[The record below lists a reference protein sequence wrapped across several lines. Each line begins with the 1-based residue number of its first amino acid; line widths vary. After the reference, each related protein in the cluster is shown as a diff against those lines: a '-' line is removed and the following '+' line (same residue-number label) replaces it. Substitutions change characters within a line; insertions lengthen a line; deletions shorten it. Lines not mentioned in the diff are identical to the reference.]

1 MTRLNVVREGQGPFV
16 VLSHALG
23 CDLHMW
29 DGVAALLARAH
40 TVLRYDHRNH
50 GGSAV
55 ESGPLRIEQL
65 AEDAAELI
73 AREAGGEPVHFV
85 GLSMGGM
92 TAQALAVRRPE
103 LLRSV
108 VIANSAAHYPDQ
120 SPWRAR
126 TETVAGQGV
135 AAIAPG
141 AVARWLT
148 PAFAAT
154 AEGRVAAQA
163 LHDTLVATDPEGYIA
178 SCQAVAAIDFRDS
191 NRRIAVPTLVIA
203 GTQDEATPPA
213 MSEAMVAAI
222 PGARLA
228 TIEGAHLSAVE
239 RPAEFTEKLI
249 DFWRNLPPVDF
260 PTPAAAR

>member
-1 MTRLNVVREGQGPFV
+1 MTSPRLHVVREGEGPFV

-40 TVLRYDHRNH
+40 TVIRYDHRDH
-50 GGSAV
+50 GASELVPGSFDVQA
-55 ESGPLRIEQL
+55 L
-65 AEDAAELI
+65 ARDAAELI
-73 AREAGGEPVHFV
+73 QREAAGEPVHFV

-92 TAQALAVRRPE
+92 TAQALAAEHPG

-108 VIANSAAHYPDQ
+108 TIANSSAHYPDRA
-120 SPWRAR
+120 PWRAR
-126 TETVAGQGV
+126 AETVAAKGI

-141 AVARWLT
+141 AVERWLT

-154 AEGRVAAQA
+154 PEGAAA
-163 LHDTLVATDPEGYIA
+163 ARTLHDVLVHNDAQGYIE
-178 SCQAVAAIDFRDS
+178 SCAAVAAIDFRDS

-203 GTQDEATPPA
+203 GTQDLATPPS
-213 MSEAMVAAI
+213 MSEAIVAAI

-228 TIEGAHLSAVE
+228 TIDAAHVSAVE
-239 RPAEFTEKLI
+239 RPAAFVELLI
-249 DFWRNLPPVDF
+249 DFWRSL
-260 PTPAAAR
+260 

>member
-1 MTRLNVVREGQGPFV
+1 MIHLNPIREGQGPIV

-29 DGVAALLARAH
+29 DGVAELLAQDF

-50 GGSAV
+50 GRADV
-55 ESGPLRIEQL
+55 VAGPLTMQTL
-65 AEDAAELI
+65 AQDVAELI
-73 AREAGGEPVHFV
+73 QREAGGEPVHFV

-92 TAQALAVRRPE
+92 TAQALAVRHPE

-108 VIANSAAHYPDQ
+108 VIANSSAHYPDQ

-126 TETVAGQGV
+126 AETVAAKGV

-148 PAFAAT
+148 HGYVTTQEGKAA
-154 AEGRVAAQA
+154 AEA
-163 LHDTLVATDPEGYIA
+163 LHGVLVRTDAQGYIE
-178 SCQAVAAIDFRDS
+178 SCNAVAAIDFRES

-203 GTQDEATPPA
+203 GLQDEATPLA
-213 MSEAMVAAI
+213 MSEAVAAAI

-228 TIEGAHLSAVE
+228 TIDAAHLSAVE
-239 RPAEFTEKLI
+239 RPVEFTQLLI
-249 DFWRNLPPVDF
+249 DYWRSL
-260 PTPAAAR
+260 